1 MPNASPAFG
10 FLTRNSSWT
19 HHYLLV
25 FDTPLEMSKK
35 GIRVRYTEL
44 ITLLSIFK
52 VTVDMD

>member
-1 MPNASPAFG
+1 MRNASPVFG
-10 FLTRNSSWT
+10 VLTKNSSWT
-19 HHYLLV
+19 RHYVLV

-35 GIRVRYTEL
+35 EIRVRCTEL

>member
-19 HHYLLV
+19 RHYVLV
-25 FDTPLEMSKK
+25 FHTPSEMSKK
-35 GIRVRYTEL
+35 GIRVTYTEL